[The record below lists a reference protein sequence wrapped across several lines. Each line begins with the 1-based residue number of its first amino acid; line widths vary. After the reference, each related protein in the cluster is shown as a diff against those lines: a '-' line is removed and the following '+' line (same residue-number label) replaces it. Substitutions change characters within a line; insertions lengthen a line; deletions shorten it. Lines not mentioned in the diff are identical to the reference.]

1 MIIEKIRISETASL
15 TAMLTNPENTENNR
29 PAVLICPGGGY
40 SFVSPREADP
50 IALQFAGIGYHTFI
64 LNYTVPPKEKYG
76 ALKEASE
83 AMCLIRKNAQKWSV
97 NPDKIAICGF
107 SAGAHLACTLGTK
120 WHMEFLA
127 AQGQNKPNAMILA
140 YPVISSDNTI
150 WHQGSFKNLMG
161 DGADYS
167 EMSLEKWVSSNTP
180 PTFLWHTV
188 EDKTVPVENSLRFA
202 AALQENNISYEMHI
216 YPKGGHGMALAS
228 DDPHV
233 NSWVKLCLE
242 WITLQFGDSTFK

>member
-1 MIIEKIRISETASL
+1 MIIEKIKISETATL
-15 TAMLTNPENTENNR
+15 TALLIGSENNQEPR

-40 SFVSPREADP
+40 EYVSPREADP
-50 IALQFAGIGYHTFI
+50 IALQFAGIGYHTFV
-64 LNYTVPPKEKYG
+64 LDYTTPPKEKYQ
-76 ALKEASE
+76 ALKEASKS
-83 AMCLIRKNAQKWSV
+83 MCEIRNNAEKWCID
-97 NPDKIAICGF
+97 PDKIAVCGF
-107 SAGAHLACTLGTK
+107 SAGAHLACSLGTK
-120 WHMEFLA
+120 WNMEFLG

-150 WHQGSFKNLMG
+150 WHEGSFKNLMG

-167 EMSLEKWVSSNTP
+167 EMSLEKCVSEITP

-188 EDKTVPVENSLRFA
+188 EDGTVPVENTLRFA
-202 AALQENNISYEMHI
+202 EALQKNKIPYELHI
-216 YPKGGHGMALAS
+216 YPNGRHGLALAS

-242 WITLQFGDSTFK
+242 WITMQFGDATFK